1 MMVARIDQFGRAA
14 LIAAVIEKSPSTFGR
29 TALMKCLYF
38 LQELAGVPLGYHF
51 GLYTYGPFDSDVL
64 NDLGLA
70 ERMGAV
76 ESRIFHFSGGH
87 GYELRPLDTDKLLSR
102 AEGLVSSYKDAIDW
116 VMQEFGSRS
125 ALDLEMASTLVYVD
139 RSATERGGEIS
150 LHELARKVR
159 NIKPHLDIGRI
170 EREAESLKERKLIS
184 ASP

>member
-1 MMVARIDQFGRAA
+1 MMVTRIDQFGRSA

-70 ERMGAV
+70 ERIGAV

-87 GYELRPLDTDKLLSR
+87 GYELRPSDTNKLLSR
-102 AEGLVSSYKDAIDW
+102 AEELISRHQNAIDW
-116 VMQEFGSRS
+116 VVREFGSKS

-139 RSATERGGEIS
+139 RSAAEEGSAIS
-150 LHELARKVR
+150 LHDLVRKVR
-159 NIKPHLDIGRI
+159 NIKPHLDIRRI
-170 EREAESLKERKLIS
+170 EQEANRLRERELIS
-184 ASP
+184 ARP

>member
-1 MMVARIDQFGRAA
+1 
-14 LIAAVIEKSPSTFGR
+14 
-29 TALMKCLYF
+29 MKCLYF
-38 LQELAGVPLGYHF
+38 LQELEGIPLGYHF

-87 GYELRPLDTDKLLSR
+87 GYELRPADTDRLLCR
-102 AEGLVSSYKDAIDW
+102 AEELVSRYKDKIDW
-116 VMQEFGSRS
+116 VVGEFGSKS

-139 RSATERGGEIS
+139 RSAAEEGSSIS
-150 LHELARKVR
+150 LYELARKVR

-170 EREAESLKERKLIS
+170 ELEAERLKERGLLS